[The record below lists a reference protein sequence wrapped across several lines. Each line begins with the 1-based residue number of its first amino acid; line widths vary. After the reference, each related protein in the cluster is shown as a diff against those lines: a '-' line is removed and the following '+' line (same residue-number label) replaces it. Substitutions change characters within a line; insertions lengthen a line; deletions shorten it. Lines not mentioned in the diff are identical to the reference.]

1 MNYPHAPSA
10 ARGSILFYLVFIY
23 IFVFNW
29 LLFLFFRDNATFD
42 DWRGWIGCLRLRNIY
57 IYLKKCRISFK
68 ETSERIR
75 CFGEL
80 STTQQLHHP
89 ISYRFPPQTTKSRSE
104 IYLKSLQSPK
114 KCYQSSYPAIYLIKS
129 LNLSQTSKTFTVKAH
144 IMRIILN
151 NPYKFIQYILN
162 YHKVSRLPNPI
173 PNFDHTP

>member
-1 MNYPHAPSA
+1 MMEECSNM
-10 ARGSILFYLVFIY
+10 IL
-23 IFVFNW
+23 N
-29 LLFLFFRDNATFD
+29 
-42 DWRGWIGCLRLRNIY
+42 
-57 IYLKKCRISFK
+57 RITDIKTKMKIMHTLTESLDHLQQQQQQQQHQK
-68 ETSERIR
+68 
-75 CFGEL
+75 
-80 STTQQLHHP
+80 QLHHP
-89 ISYRFPPQTTKSRSE
+89 ISYPFPPQTTKSRSE